1 MSENGRPPVLNSKGF
16 SYLNEYTFLEGLK
29 VGMWKSIAMYSVD
42 LPPLGMSFIQWFNV
56 DSTRSCL
63 AVRGG
68 SILLSLGAS
77 RVCAKCISCVSCQ
90 SVQFP

>member
-1 MSENGRPPVLNSKGF
+1 
-16 SYLNEYTFLEGLK
+16 
-29 VGMWKSIAMYSVD
+29 
-42 LPPLGMSFIQWFNV
+42 
-56 DSTRSCL
+56 L